1 MSIDEISRTIKA
13 EAFRLGFSAVGFAE
27 AAPVE
32 AYVADGYRRWI
43 AEGRQGEMAYLENNL
58 DKRLDP
64 TLLMPS
70 ARSIISLALNY
81 YPRRRLSS
89 SQYQFAYYAYGKDYH
104 DVIKMKLQEL
114 VEHINQSVQLDS
126 APTFKLCVD
135 TVPIL
140 ERYWAVKAG
149 LGWIGK
155 NTNLIIPHAGSFFFL
170 AEIITDLELSYNTP
184 LPSHCGKCTRC
195 IEACPQ
201 HALSPYSLDA
211 GKCLSYL
218 TIEHRGE
225 WDTNVSDSTPYIYG
239 CDCCQLACP
248 YNNHATPTVIPE
260 LEPSEAFLSM
270 RPSDWHNLS
279 VEQYRTL
286 FKGSAVKRAKYDGLL
301 RNINSKKSSEQ

>member
-1 MSIDEISRTIKA
+1 
-13 EAFRLGFSAVGFAE
+13 
-27 AAPVE
+27 
-32 AYVADGYRRWI
+32 
-43 AEGRQGEMAYLENNL
+43 MAYLENNL

-89 SQYQFAYYAYGKDYH
+89 SQYQSAYYAYGKDYH

-114 VEHINQSVQLDS
+114 VEHINQSVQLDP

-170 AEIITDLELSYNTP
+170 AEIP
-184 LPSHCGKCTRC
+184 
-195 IEACPQ
+195 
-201 HALSPYSLDA
+201 
-211 GKCLSYL
+211 
-218 TIEHRGE
+218 
-225 WDTNVSDSTPYIYG
+225 
-239 CDCCQLACP
+239 
-248 YNNHATPTVIPE
+248 
-260 LEPSEAFLSM
+260 
-270 RPSDWHNLS
+270 
-279 VEQYRTL
+279 
-286 FKGSAVKRAKYDGLL
+286 
-301 RNINSKKSSEQ
+301 